1 MMIRLPLLLAV
12 SDNGAQMIAASTR
25 RFMVMVAIAQHF
37 GRPATPTNQAWIKS
51 LNGTL
56 KAEWPHLLAITD
68 PAVLRAE
75 PDSVRVEYNSQRLHF
90 GHRLRHH
97 SRRARRTRPRHPQS
111 PPGRAGTSRPT
122 TTRPQQMTTT

>member
-51 LNGTL
+51 L
-56 KAEWPHLLAITD
+56 
-68 PAVLRAE
+68 
-75 PDSVRVEYNSQRLHF
+75 S
-90 GHRLRHH
+90 
-97 SRRARRTRPRHPQS
+97 S
-111 PPGRAGTSRPT
+111 PGFCGGWFIWCRWLPVVIVSGCSG
-122 TTRPQQMTTT
+122 